1 MRLLHCASRARSSA
15 DTQHG
20 MAFGIGVAAL
30 AATSFDGLLLD
41 VHRALEGLL
50 EFLFHYFSG
59 AAMTSFPVSLL
70 VCSGSFRVT
79 VVAALALVGCLV
91 SGAAVAQTA
100 TPQALLAALKQ
111 GGLVVFMRHGET
123 GPAYADRKNAVMG
136 DCATQRNLDA
146 VGRAQNVEM
155 ALALKALKVPAG
167 PVWSSEFCR
176 SWQTAEALFGPKGYT
191 ITDKLSVPPSYP
203 GVNAADSL
211 ANNTYLKAMLADKP
225 PAGSNTWLISH
236 GINILLATGYHPGEQ
251 GEIVLFR
258 PDGKGTYVQLGS
270 IEPGDWKRL
279 MPKAAK

>member
-1 MRLLHCASRARSSA
+1 
-15 DTQHG
+15 
-20 MAFGIGVAAL
+20 
-30 AATSFDGLLLD
+30 
-41 VHRALEGLL
+41 
-50 EFLFHYFSG
+50 
-59 AAMTSFPVSLL
+59 MTSFPVSLL

-258 PDGKGTYVQLGS
+258 PDGEGTYGSLLVIHQRMDELGMSHVDLAQRLGTSRSYITRLLVGRANLSVQTLS
-270 IEPGDWKRL
+270 RL
-279 MPKAAK
+279 AVAVGGVVRLQLDVTPTEAQQVS